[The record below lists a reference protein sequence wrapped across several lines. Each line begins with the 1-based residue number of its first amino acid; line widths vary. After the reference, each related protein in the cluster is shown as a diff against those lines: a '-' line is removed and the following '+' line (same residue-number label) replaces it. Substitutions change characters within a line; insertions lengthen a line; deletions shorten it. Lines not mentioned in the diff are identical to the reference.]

1 MVRWL
6 KLAENDL
13 ISIEDYIAVDNPL
26 AAIEIAESIL
36 TSTEKLDIHPEIG
49 RKGRIRGTREMV
61 VVNTS
66 YIVIYRLN
74 GGDIEILRVLH
85 GAQRRIYD

>member
-26 AAIEIAESIL
+26 AAIEIAE
-36 TSTEKLDIHPEIG
+36 
-49 RKGRIRGTREMV
+49 
-61 VVNTS
+61 
-66 YIVIYRLN
+66 
-74 GGDIEILRVLH
+74 
-85 GAQRRIYD
+85 